1 MPEQGWQDVSHNK
14 LLGNRREMNTAD
26 TREVR
31 LHEMERILP
40 AGAGEVAH
48 RIEPAIDRIEALVIL
63 RPGVA
68 KPTLFVGRDSYDSPD
83 PLIFEIEVGEPFEC
97 FDQLKADVM
106 HVTELLL
113 HDEQWA

>member
-1 MPEQGWQDVSHNK
+1 MREQGRQDVAHNK
-14 LLGNRREMNTAD
+14 LLGDRGEMNTAD

-40 AGAGEVAH
+40 AGAGEIAH

-68 KPTLFVGRDSYDSPD
+68 KPALLVGRDRHDSPD
-83 PLIFEIEVGEPFEC
+83 PLVVEIEVGKPFEC
-97 FDQLKADVM
+97 LDKLKADVM